1 MKENNIFTKLYF
13 FPFELG
19 GRENLPNFF
28 NQHYQP
34 KLLVENKP
42 TYLDVAFLGS
52 ETDNKGML
60 YGTAKLINKEI
71 NYDDLREGV
80 NFFILE
86 DQTIVGHGVVVRRY

>member
-1 MKENNIFTKLYF
+1 MKENHIFIKLYF

-52 ETDNKGML
+52 ETDNNGNL
-60 YGTAKLINKEI
+60 FGTAKLINKEI
-71 NYDDLREGV
+71 DYTDLQEGV

-86 DQTIVGHGVVVRRY
+86 DQIIVGHGVVVRRY

>member
-1 MKENNIFTKLYF
+1 MKENHIFTKLYF

-52 ETDNKGML
+52 ETDNK
-60 YGTAKLINKEI
+60 
-71 NYDDLREGV
+71 
-80 NFFILE
+80 
-86 DQTIVGHGVVVRRY
+86 

>member
-1 MKENNIFTKLYF
+1 MKENHIFTKLYF

-34 KLLVENKP
+34 KLLVENKT

-52 ETDNKGML
+52 ETDNTRNL
-60 YGTAKLINKEI
+60 FGTAKLINKETD
-71 NYDDLREGV
+71 YSDLREGV